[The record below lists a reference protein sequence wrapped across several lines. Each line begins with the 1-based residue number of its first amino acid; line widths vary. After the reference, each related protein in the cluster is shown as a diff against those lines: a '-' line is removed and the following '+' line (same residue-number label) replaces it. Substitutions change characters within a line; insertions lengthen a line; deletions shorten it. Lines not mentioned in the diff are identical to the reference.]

1 MSPIC
6 QYILSQFAAGIPLC
20 KVCREYLGRYC
31 DDNGIERLG
40 YYDVKRWLTMSIH
53 EEEYRE
59 FRKEYKIIQKNLMPI
74 LIDELRYD
82 AEEIIRYEVD
92 DKKREMYITD
102 PKRLDSFRV
111 RLAALKFLESH
122 LRAPKNPNF
131 ATRTRKIATKPT
143 PVSPAQNPS
152 NLNPEGKIVN
162 CKSQIVNG
170 LSSFPGMGISLP
182 KITLQSAEEILGSP
196 ILNHFDND
204 DDCRGVW
211 HTPTSNENPQH
222 LSIDLREKSGILAS
236 DEIVN
241 CTSEIVNQNAL
252 CQNSLQPPT
261 QDTLDEIS
269 KSAMINPK
277 SEIYYLP
284 LPNFYSGKNPNPG

>member
-1 MSPIC
+1 MNQIC
-6 QYILSQFAAGIPLC
+6 QYILYQFAAGIPLC

-111 RLAALKFLESH
+111 RLAALKFLASH
-122 LRAPKNPNF
+122 LHASRRQNP
-131 ATRTRKIATKPT
+131 ATQARKIAAKQSP
-143 PVSPAQNPS
+143 PAQNPS
-152 NLNPEGKIVN
+152 NPVPEGKIVN
-162 CKSQIVNG
+162 RTSQTFISRPEGVIVNY
-170 LSSFPGMGISLP
+170 FPS
-182 KITLQSAEEILGSP
+182 QS
-196 ILNHFDND
+196 
-204 DDCRGVW
+204 
-211 HTPTSNENPQH
+211 
-222 LSIDLREKSGILAS
+222 
-236 DEIVN
+236 
-241 CTSEIVNQNAL
+241 
-252 CQNSLQPPT
+252 
-261 QDTLDEIS
+261 
-269 KSAMINPK
+269 
-277 SEIYYLP
+277 P
-284 LPNFYSGKNPNPG
+284 LFQAIHY